1 MFLEFL
7 DQVLKSLAFKTIQII
22 IAMRQHKTD
31 LIVVTNSQPDEATA
45 FGKKN
50 INQSISHQSQAV
62 LENDEEEITNQQ
74 KSFPHYR
81 QRHHYISAPISII
94 VQPSI
99 SIHTTLTET
108 LDQAPA

>member
-22 IAMRQHKTD
+22 IAMQQHKTD

-74 KSFPHYR
+74 KSFLHYR
-81 QRHHYISAPISII
+81 QRHHYISAPISTILEPSTSTPII
-94 VQPSI
+94 Q
-99 SIHTTLTET
+99 LTT